1 MARTGIGKIKEQ
13 GHLSL
18 PDKEFVHLEQD
29 DEIYRTLT
37 RIRTM
42 ARTGIRKIKE
52 QGHLPDKEFVI
63 LE

>member
-1 MARTGIGKIKEQ
+1 MARTGIRKIKEQ
-13 GHLSL
+13 GHL

-42 ARTGIRKIKE
+42 ARTGIRERKKQDQE
-52 QGHLPDKEFVI
+52 H
-63 LE
+63 